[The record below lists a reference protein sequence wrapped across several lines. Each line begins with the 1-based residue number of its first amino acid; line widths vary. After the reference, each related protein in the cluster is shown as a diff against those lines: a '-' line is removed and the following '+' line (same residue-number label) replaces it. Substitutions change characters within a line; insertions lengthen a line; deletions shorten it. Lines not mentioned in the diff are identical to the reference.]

1 MWRHKK
7 QNTSYKQSNIFFKS
21 VLIELF
27 TMIYFQKLFFHYVL
41 TFSVNWIVLSAPLL
55 RVCWAQMF
63 LSVTHTDVFNSK
75 YFIINGFLQMGT
87 QLNTY
92 EVANELFAKG

>member
-1 MWRHKK
+1 MWKHQK

-27 TMIYFQKLFFHYVL
+27 TMIYFQKLFFHYAL

-55 RVCWAQMF
+55 RAGWAQVF

-92 EVANELFAKG
+92 EIANELFAKG